1 MNKIEKIEKITRE
14 QIAVELHYN
23 GFDAHGNR
31 IESNTLDVRFKDI
44 RNADVGDTFIPK
56 MGNLQ
61 NYDIE
66 VAEVIMKDENNAL
79 IKVCYIEDIDYNIFE
94 ESNMFHIVLD

>member
-1 MNKIEKIEKITRE
+1 MNTIEKIKKIERE
-14 QIAVELHYN
+14 QVAVELHYN
-23 GFDAHGNR
+23 GFDANRNR
-31 IESNTLDVRFKDI
+31 IKSNKIDVRFKDI
-44 RNADVGDTFIPK
+44 KNADVGDTFIPK

-79 IKVCYIEDIDYNIFE
+79 IKVCYIEDIDYNTYE
-94 ESNMFHIVLD
+94 EYEIFHIVLD